1 MTIDF
6 TLDPDLQDL
15 QDRVRGFIAD
25 FVIPAEDEMLSDPH
39 GVSDEHRTVLQAAAR
54 QAGLLAPHVGERW
67 GGRGLDM
74 RGRAVVFEEAGY
86 SLLGPLAL
94 NCAAPDEGNMHLLE
108 HVATEEQKRRYLAPL
123 ARGEV
128 RSCFTM
134 TEPPPGAGADPSL
147 LRTTARP
154 VPGGWVIDGS
164 KWFITGAEGA
174 AYAICMART
183 PDAGKDAATMFF
195 VDAGTPGFRIGRRLD
210 TLDAGFAG
218 GHYEVHFEHCEVPES
233 AVLGEVG
240 KGFAYAQVRLA
251 PARLTHCMRWLGLA
265 RRAQHIAVEVAATRH
280 LFGSRLSDLGMA
292 QQMLADNEIDLA
304 ASHVLI
310 LHAAWVL
317 DNDQHGSAES
327 SIAKTFVSEAVN
339 RVVDRAVQ
347 LAGAR
352 GISGDLPLARFL
364 QEVRAFRIYD
374 GPSETHRWS
383 IARRLLRARDA
394 QELLHV

>member
-6 TLDPDLQDL
+6 TLDPELQSL
-15 QDRVRGFIAD
+15 RERVRNFVAEV
-25 FVIPAEDEMLSDPH
+25 VIPNENEMLANPH
-39 GVSDEHRTVLQAAAR
+39 GISDKHRGVLQAAAR
-54 QAGLLAPHVGERW
+54 DAGLLAPHVGKQW
-67 GGRGLDM
+67 GGLGLDI

-108 HVATEEQKRRYLAPL
+108 RVATEEQKQRYLAPL
-123 ARGEV
+123 ASGEV

-134 TEPPPGAGADPSL
+134 TEPPPGAGADASL
-147 LRTTARP
+147 LRTIARP
-154 VPGGWVIDGS
+154 SAGAWIIDGS

-183 PDAGKDAATMFF
+183 PDAGEDSATMFF
-195 VDAGTPGFRIGRRLD
+195 VDAGTPGFRIGRQLD
-210 TLDAGFAG
+210 TLDAAFAG
-218 GHYEVHFEHCEVPES
+218 GHYEVHFENCEVPES

-251 PARLTHCMRWLGLA
+251 PARLTHCMRWLGIA
-265 RRAQHIAVEVAATRH
+265 QRAQDVAVELAASRH
-280 LFGSRLSDLGMA
+280 LFGSRLGELGMA
-292 QQMLADNEIDLA
+292 QKMLADSEIDLA
-304 ASHVLI
+304 ASRALI
-310 LHAAWVL
+310 LNTAWVL
-317 DNDQHGSAES
+317 DRGLRGTMES

-347 LAGAR
+347 LGGAK
-352 GISGDLPLARFL
+352 GISDDLPLARFL
-364 QEVRAFRIYD
+364 REVRAFRIYD

-383 IARRLLRARDA
+383 IARRLMRAHDA
-394 QELLHV
+394 KRAASV